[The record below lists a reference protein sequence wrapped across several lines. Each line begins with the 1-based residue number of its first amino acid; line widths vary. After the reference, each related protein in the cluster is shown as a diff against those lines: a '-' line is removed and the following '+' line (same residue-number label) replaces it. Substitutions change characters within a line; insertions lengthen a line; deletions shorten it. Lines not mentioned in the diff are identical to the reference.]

1 MKITPIEI
9 EKHQF
14 QKVLRGLDPD
24 EVGAFLAQVARQVED
39 LVRENQS
46 LKDSHRRLDEE
57 YADLKKHEG
66 QLRNALA
73 SASRVTEEMKDAADK
88 EAQIILAE
96 ARIEAE
102 NIVLTAKTEL
112 SRLNEETR
120 GLQLQRTRLLS
131 ELKTVI
137 DSHRR
142 LVETQEE
149 LERQALAQKGKS
161 ASPSL
166 VRRA

>member
-9 EKHQF
+9 ERHQF
-14 QKVLRGLDPD
+14 QRVLRGCDPD
-24 EVGAFLAQVARQVED
+24 EVKAFLSTVARQIED
-39 LVRENQS
+39 LVRENQALAES
-46 LKDSHRRLDEE
+46 QNRLMEEFGELKSHET
-57 YADLKKHEG
+57 

-73 SASRVTEEMKDAADK
+73 SAARVTEEMKESAEK
-88 EAQIILAE
+88 EAQLITAE
-96 ARIEAE
+96 AKLEAE
-102 NIVLTAKTEL
+102 RIVASARSEL
-112 SRLNEETR
+112 SRLTEESR

-131 ELKTVI
+131 ELKTII

-149 LERQALAQKGKS
+149 LERQALSQKTTQG
-161 ASPSL
+161 APSL

>member
-1 MKITPIEI
+1 MGIQPRDGI
-9 EKHQF
+9 
-14 QKVLRGLDPD
+14 LDIQPYKPGSS
-24 EVGAFLAQVARQVED
+24 EAPGIAEPVKLSSNE
-39 LVRENQS
+39 
-46 LKDSHRRLDEE
+46 
-57 YADLKKHEG
+57 
-66 QLRNALA
+66 NALGCSPKA
-73 SASRVTEEMKDAADK
+73 KAAFESTSTKLHLYPDGGATKLRQAIAREEG
-88 EAQIILAE
+88 
-96 ARIEAE
+96 IEAE
-102 NIVLTAKTEL
+102 NIVLTAKTDL